1 MIDLRD
7 RLNLLVEAYYGMMEM
22 DEYELKVYEAKKI
35 KDEIDNFVKEYNI
48 NDFDYEYVKDNIS
61 LRTKLQSLLIVLNK
75 NNGPMELIL
84 LIKKRLKEESWLK
97 I

>member
-7 RLNLLVEAYYGMMEM
+7 KLNLLVEAYYGMMEM